1 MSTPSIEP
9 DPVLGAVVS
18 HHPSDRGR
26 PLLIAALITGSAAV
40 VLNFT
45 LAEFPFWWAPALT
58 IVIMALLALGLGW
71 WVLHLWNREVI
82 LYERGFS
89 YREGSRVIPFLY
101 AEVAAVRLRAE
112 RRAYF
117 GGRLPRDEYRITLRT
132 LRDEQIV
139 ITNAYRRA
147 AELAAHL
154 SERVSAALAPGLAV
168 RLERGERIAFAE
180 TLALDS
186 GGLYAGERALRWAE
200 FGGGRIGERALALLD
215 ANGAVWH
222 RLPLAEIDNVTLLID
237 LLRTM
242 KAEAEAS

>member
-9 DPVLGAVVS
+9 DPILGAVVS

-26 PLLIAALITGSAAV
+26 PLLIAAIVAGSAAV
-40 VLNFT
+40 ALNFT
-45 LAEFPFWWAPALT
+45 LAELPFWWAPALT

-117 GGRLPRDEYRITLRT
+117 GGRLPRDEYCITIRT
-132 LRDEQIV
+132 LRDEQIA
-139 ITNAYRRA
+139 ITNAYRRV

-154 SERVSAALAPGLAV
+154 SERVGAALAPGLAV
-168 RLERGERIAFAE
+168 RLERGERIVFAE
-180 TLALDS
+180 TLALDNS
-186 GGLYAGERALRWAE
+186 GLYAGERVLRWAE
-200 FGGGRIGERALALLD
+200 FGGSRIGGRALALLD

-242 KAEAEAS
+242 KAEAEA